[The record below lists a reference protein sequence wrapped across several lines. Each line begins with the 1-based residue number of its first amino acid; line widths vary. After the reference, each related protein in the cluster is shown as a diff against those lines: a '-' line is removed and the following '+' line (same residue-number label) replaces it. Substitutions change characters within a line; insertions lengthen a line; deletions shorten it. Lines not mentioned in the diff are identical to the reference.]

1 MITPDQIHPLCHE
14 LVERRRHVLLPKS
27 TEEIAHVL
35 GRVSASWL
43 DTSNHWRRRAIQN
56 LPRFTGF
63 SPPMVGR
70 ILDLLFA
77 ELSAEKLA
85 ALANAELGRLKD
97 RETGPPLLAQVFS
110 GNIPNPGIVSIV
122 CGLLVKSASFCKA
135 SSRDPLSPTLF
146 VASLHEIDPDLA
158 SCVQVQKWKGGDRA
172 IEQALFAEANRI
184 IAYGADDSLRA
195 IRSTLPPGKPFLGF
209 GHKLGFAVVTKDSP
223 DDLAALAVRAAED
236 CSLYDQQGCLSPH
249 VVYVEGDARAFA
261 EALAAAMEE
270 FHAGIPRGTV
280 TMEESAAI
288 ARVRDAYEFRAAN
301 DPRVAAWSSKD
312 SDAWTVIYED
322 ETMFATSPLNRT
334 VFVKPLRDLE
344 TAVAHV
350 QPYLHNVGL
359 ACSFARREEWE
370 SRLTALGAKRVCPL
384 GQMQKPPLSFAEG
397 IRPRLKDLIAMKFI

>member
-1 MITPDQIHPLCHE
+1 MITAEQIHPLCHE
-14 LVERRRHVLLPKS
+14 LVERRQHLLLS
-27 TEEIAHVL
+27 RRTDDIVRVL
-35 GRVSASWL
+35 GRVAASWL
-43 DTSNHWRRRAIQN
+43 DPQNPWRQRAIQN
-56 LPRFTGF
+56 LPKFTGF
-63 SPPMVGR
+63 SPQMVER
-70 ILDLLFA
+70 IIDLLFD
-77 ELSAEKLA
+77 ELTEEKLM
-85 ALANAELGRLKD
+85 ALANSELGKLKD

-195 IRSTLPPGKPFLGF
+195 IRSSLPPGKPFLGF
-209 GHKLGFAVVTKDSP
+209 GHKLGFAVVTSDAT
-223 DDLAALAVRAAED
+223 DDLSTLSARAAED

-249 VVYVEGDARAFA
+249 GVYVEGDARAFA

-270 FHAGIPRGTV
+270 FHARTPRGTV
-280 TMEESAAI
+280 AMEESAAI

-301 DPRVAAWSSKD
+301 DPRVAAWSSRG

-322 ETMFATSPLNRT
+322 EPMFATSPLNRV

-350 QPYLHNVGL
+350 QPYLHNIGL
-359 ACSFARREEWE
+359 ACSYAKREEWE
-370 SRLTALGAKRVCPL
+370 KRLRSLGAARVCPL
-384 GQMQKPPLSFAEG
+384 GQMQKPPLDFADG